1 MRKLLTANIP
11 SDDPEQTRLIWT
23 RLAVAASRLPF
34 LFDSLGGML
43 EPYETIHWSN
53 IDFDVVKFPHGPLAL
68 RAQDILGVLSTFAV
82 LGCK

>member
-1 MRKLLTANIP
+1 VRKLLTANIP

-34 LFDSLGGML
+34 LIDSLGDIL
-43 EPYETIHWSN
+43 EPYETIHWAN
-53 IDFDVVKFPHGPLAL
+53 IDFDVVKFPHGPLAP